1 MMRVFTRAPDGTAA
15 QLHVATEAGTDGLR
29 ALVQA
34 RHGIP
39 AGMQRLVY
47 GGRRI
52 LGGASLASYGLEDGA
67 TVEICL
73 ELLGGGAS
81 WPPETLNFRHVTRCH
96 VPLDTDTYLRASAL
110 RMPHCHLLGLASP
123 FSHRCRPQS
132 RIGKKESRANTRLW
146 TQRPTPGARC
156 ATCV

>member
-15 QLHVATEAGTDGLR
+15 QLHVATEAGTDGLL

-81 WPPETLNFRHVTRCH
+81 WPPETLNFRHTSPAVTYTSTRIRTH
-96 VPLDTDTYLRASAL
+96 VLAHYACLTAICLAL
-110 RMPHCHLLGLASP
+110 RRHSLTGV
-123 FSHRCRPQS
+123 
-132 RIGKKESRANTRLW
+132 
-146 TQRPTPGARC
+146 ARSQE
-156 ATCV
+156 